1 MAIFGSFPASPMAR
15 ILVVDDDPNGR
26 FLTVHRLQRDF
37 PGLEVIEA
45 EHATSAMEILAESTV
60 DLVLTDN
67 GIGPKDG
74 VTMIRELRSRN
85 FAPPIVMASMNPLLA
100 QRALA
105 AGATAFVYSGD
116 SDEIVR
122 AVRVCLPAAP
132 PREPPVS

>member
-1 MAIFGSFPASPMAR
+1 MAR

-26 FLTVHRLQRDF
+26 FLTVHRLKRDF
-37 PGLEVIEA
+37 AGIEVIEA
-45 EHATSAMEILAESTV
+45 EHATSALEILADSKV

-74 VTMIRELRSRN
+74 LTMIRELRSQN

-100 QRALA
+100 ERALA
-105 AGATAFVYSGD
+105 AGASAFVYSGD

-122 AVRVCLPAAP
+122 AVKACLPPAAP
-132 PREPPVS
+132 AA